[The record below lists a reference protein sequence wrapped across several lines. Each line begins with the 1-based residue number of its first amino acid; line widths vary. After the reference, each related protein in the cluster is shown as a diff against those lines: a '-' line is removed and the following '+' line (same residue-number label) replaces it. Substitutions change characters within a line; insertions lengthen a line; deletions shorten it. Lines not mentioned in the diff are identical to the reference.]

1 MVTSRQR
8 TKKTVEVGTA
18 GSTTEVW
25 YLALRKLHMVQGPG
39 TIPSSIRFYP
49 GQRFTLDGDEPVDI
63 ESLLRTRAVKI
74 YEESDEE
81 WAQARLAERPEPP
94 KRRRNRG

>member
-18 GSTTEVW
+18 GPETEVW

-49 GQRFTLDGDEPVDI
+49 GQRFILDGDEPVDI

-94 KRRRNRG
+94 KRRNRG

>member
-1 MVTSRQR
+1 MVTSGKR
-8 TKKTVEVGTA
+8 TGKTAQVGTA

-25 YLALRKLHMVQGPG
+25 YLALHKLHMVQGPG
-39 TIPSSIRFYP
+39 IKPSSIRFYP

-94 KRRRNRG
+94 KRRNRG

>member
-1 MVTSRQR
+1 MPPKT
-8 TKKTVEVGTA
+8 TKKAKGNGTDGLA
-18 GSTTEVW
+18 TEIW
-25 YLALRKLHMVQGPG
+25 YLALHKLHMVQGPG
-39 TIPSSIRFYP
+39 TTPSSIRFYP

-63 ESLLRTRAVKI
+63 ESLLRTGAVKL
-74 YEESDEE
+74 YEDSDAE